1 MKIAIIP
8 ARIGSKRIH
17 KKNIK
22 LFCDKP
28 MITYPIKTALDSKIF
43 DKVIVSTD
51 SEEIAEVARISGA
64 EVPFLRPKSLANDDT
79 ATIPVINHVIKNLE
93 DGSDFID
100 KVCCIYPC
108 SPLLSVGDLIN
119 SLELMLTNKSN
130 SCIPVCEFSSAPQR
144 GFKIDKKQNLQWV
157 NPNYK
162 NIKTQDLQKLYHDIG
177 SFYWASKEQ
186 WLEGDISNALAYIIP
201 NWRVVDID
209 NHDDW
214 LRAEIMYKI
223 LNSSAE

>member
-28 MITYPIKTALDSKIF
+28 MITYSIKTALDSKIF
-43 DKVIVSTD
+43 DKVVVSTD
-51 SEEIAEVARISGA
+51 SDEIAEVARLSGA
-64 EVPFLRPKSLANDDT
+64 EVPFLRPNSLANDHT
-79 ATIPVINHVIKNLE
+79 ATIPVINHAIKNLE
-93 DGSDFID
+93 DGGDFID

-108 SPLLSVGDLIN
+108 SPLLLVDDLIN
-119 SLELMLTNKSN
+119 SLELMLANKSN

-144 GFKIDKKQNLQWV
+144 GFKIDKKHNLQWV
-157 NPNYK
+157 DPNFK
-162 NIKTQDLQKLYHDIG
+162 NIKTQDLQKLYHDTG
-177 SFYWASKEQ
+177 SFYWASKEK
-186 WLEGDISNALAYIIP
+186 WLEGDISNALAYMIP

-209 NHDDW
+209 NNDDW
-214 LRAEIMYKI
+214 IRAEIIYKI
-223 LNSSAE
+223 LNSSSE